1 MGIGEKEAQEKFGSC
16 WMRSKYGAPP
26 MGGIAFGWDRIV
38 SLLAGVDSIREVIA
52 FPKTGNGYDPL
63 DCLLHRLLRAA

>member
-1 MGIGEKEAQEKFGSC
+1 
-16 WMRSKYGAPP
+16 

-52 FPKTGNGYDPL
+52 FPKTGNGFDPL
-63 DCLLHRLLRAA
+63 TAAPAPITPEQRKEAGVDFKPKKKDEE